1 MFNPAY
7 ISELLSGNLSNEG
20 YKHFIIIISRFA
32 RKYNWPNSIID
43 SKEEN
48 VAGFWSGENIKELAH
63 QFFDWAISKGK
74 FDYLYKVPNDYL
86 SYYFCQILISFV
98 ANKIKS
104 EQQKDGLSFSRCK
117 DLVTSICNESYFIK
131 NFKGID
137 YVYFDDFADEKFVNS
152 SDILD
157 ISAYMPK
164 IPIQKETKQF
174 RPIIK
179 SAIEDILT
187 SAGSPI
193 SINVLIDTVYKLFD
207 QHSFNFYS
215 SEENNIIEEN
225 SITTRDNF
233 DSIIEDI
240 LKDLNKADAQCI
252 YACIFQNQEKLSLSE
267 MAKKLDLPKSTLHHK
282 VEAFK
287 KKIVARYKPEN
298 EQVGSVFIQKL
309 ADALDK
315 LVK

>member
-1 MFNPAY
+1 
-7 ISELLSGNLSNEG
+7 
-20 YKHFIIIISRFA
+20 
-32 RKYNWPNSIID
+32 
-43 SKEEN
+43 
-48 VAGFWSGENIKELAH
+48 
-63 QFFDWAISKGK
+63 
-74 FDYLYKVPNDYL
+74 
-86 SYYFCQILISFV
+86 
-98 ANKIKS
+98 
-104 EQQKDGLSFSRCK
+104 
-117 DLVTSICNESYFIK
+117 LVTSICNESYFIK